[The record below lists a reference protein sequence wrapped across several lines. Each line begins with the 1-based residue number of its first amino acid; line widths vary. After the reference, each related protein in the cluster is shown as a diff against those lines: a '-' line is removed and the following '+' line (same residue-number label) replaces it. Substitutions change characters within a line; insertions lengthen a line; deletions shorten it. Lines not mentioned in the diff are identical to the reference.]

1 MLKVAF
7 IGDSFSAY
15 DQAGQQ
21 ENSWT
26 YLLSEKFPQHQY
38 YNYAYGGRGY
48 DYYQLCLLDAKIR
61 NIDVIIINATF
72 NHRASQLISDN
83 EFNFRL
89 QKINDR
95 YFELILEDLAWFHPH
110 GYGNNVNFTGNKAH
124 LIPEVVKN
132 SIAESLSNKAL
143 SYAQCHY
150 NEKWYENVDSLYNF
164 KDIVKLSLMT
174 ITSFPAGIGL
184 NDDVN
189 SACKQLQKAFGI
201 DIEKVLWEPSKKLFD
216 KGLTISEADDH
227 WSPLANQWVFDNYIL
242 PRVVDI
248 LSE

>member
-95 YFELILEDLAWFHPH
+95 YFELILEDLAWFTPH

-143 SYAQCHY
+143 SYAQRHY
-150 NEKWYENVDSLYNF
+150 NDKWYENVDSLYNF
-164 KDIVKLSLMT
+164 KHIVKLSL
-174 ITSFPAGIGL
+174 L
-184 NDDVN
+184 QNVDVN
-189 SACKQLQKAFGI
+189 DGDSNDSACMQLQKAFEI
-201 DIEKVLWEPSKKLFD
+201 DPAKVAWEPSKTLFD
-216 KGLTISEADDH
+216 KGLAISEADDH
-227 WSPLANQWVFDNYIL
+227 WSPLANQWVLDNYIL

-248 LSE
+248 LS